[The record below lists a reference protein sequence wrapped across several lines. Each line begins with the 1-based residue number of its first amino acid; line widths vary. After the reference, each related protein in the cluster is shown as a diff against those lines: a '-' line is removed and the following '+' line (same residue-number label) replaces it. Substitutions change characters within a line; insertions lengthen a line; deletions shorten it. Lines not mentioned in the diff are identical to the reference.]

1 MPKRFYLYFVLFFLV
16 LFGWW
21 WQYQH
26 IYYALPPLALN
37 LEQFVPESIQES
49 VDNTKANLEQ
59 VVAEVKTSIATPG
72 PLRTNYVTQ
81 TNSELTI
88 DGVIAETN
96 RWREIEGL
104 PQLKKSNLLN
114 SAALNK
120 AKDMLES
127 QYFDHQSPLGLGV
140 ADVITATGYKFL
152 AVGEN
157 LALGNYADDKELVQA
172 WMDSPGHR
180 ANILSDNFTEIGIGF
195 VYGEYEGHATWLAV
209 QEFGRPT
216 TACPEVSGGLKS
228 QIQDKEA
235 ILDALA
241 LELDQRKAE
250 LDSSKPTSTDS
261 SEKIEVY
268 NQLVKIYN
276 QRVNLY
282 EAGAAELTR
291 LVDLYNMQVKAF
303 NACIAE

>member
-1 MPKRFYLYFVLFFLV
+1 MPKRYYLYFVIFFLV
-16 LFGWW
+16 LAGWW
-21 WQYQH
+21 WQYQR
-26 IYYALPPLALN
+26 IYYVLPPITLN
-37 LEQFVPESIQES
+37 LEQYVPESIQES
-49 VDNTKANLEQ
+49 VDDAKTNLEQ
-59 VVAEVKTSIATPG
+59 VVAEVKTSITTPG
-72 PLRTNYVTQ
+72 PLRTNYVEQ
-81 TNSELTI
+81 TNGQLTI

-96 RWREIEGL
+96 RWRELEGL
-104 PQLKKSNLLN
+104 PQLKKSSLLN

-120 AKDMLES
+120 AKDMLEK

-140 ADVITATGYKFL
+140 GDVITASGYKFL

-180 ANILSDNFTEIGIGF
+180 ANILSNNFTEIGIGF
-195 VYGEYEGHATWLAV
+195 VYGEYEGHTTWLAV

-216 TACPEVSGGLKS
+216 TACPEVSSGLKS

-235 ILDALA
+235 TLDALA
-241 LELDQRKAE
+241 LELDKRKAE

-261 SEKIEVY
+261 PEKIEAY

-303 NACIAE
+303 NACITE